1 MNSLFCLGSP
11 KRKIREEGCISSFCN
26 CLMPG
31 PPSIRSK
38 DPRGILGSYV
48 SCPEKLQQFQR
59 LRPEIESACMYF
71 MSQSSL
77 RAPWGLTSLPLNRSM
92 QLFCLRGPQTAQR
105 LLGRQMARTQ
115 PFPRNALDHFTVH
128 CKYYGHTGSAL
139 EKVLM
144 AATAALCG
152 AVSDCLNCSLYNQ
165 YKSLTADATA

>member
-77 RAPWGLTSLPLNRSM
+77 RAPWGLTPLPLNPSM
-92 QLFCLRGPQTAQR
+92 QLFCLRGPQMAQR

-115 PFPRNALDHFTVH
+115 PFPRNALDRVSRSEHLLSPGMLQLSTQANIDLKPSLPCPV
-128 CKYYGHTGSAL
+128 SPR
-139 EKVLM
+139 EKHLVLGLK
-144 AATAALCG
+144 A
-152 AVSDCLNCSLYNQ
+152 
-165 YKSLTADATA
+165 